1 MFSVSRIDIKGC
13 VEIIRA
19 QEQDVADKHM
29 NILRYTTKHLN
40 DEKTPKDIKDLIMEK
55 TKTKEDFAIQH
66 SQWREKK
73 EGNVIALLTMGIR
86 QLLTDSSWRVDS
98 SVANYTFLLTNWAK
112 IEFWIKFSNFET
124 IFGSFSKLGLKNR

>member
-1 MFSVSRIDIKGC
+1 MLSVSRIDIKGC

-55 TKTKEDFAIQH
+55 TKTKEDFAIEH
-66 SQWREKK
+66 SQ
-73 EGNVIALLTMGIR
+73 
-86 QLLTDSSWRVDS
+86 
-98 SVANYTFLLTNWAK
+98 
-112 IEFWIKFSNFET
+112 
-124 IFGSFSKLGLKNR
+124 